1 LSVSIEIKK
10 VETSQLQKRIL
21 FYYYPNNKSI
31 ATETLCDDL
40 NKTGHKLIVLTQTP
54 ENDLHKELKRL
65 CVEYYVKE
73 YSHRISLFNYLLHAI
88 YLIKFCRKH
97 KIDVLWSHLNQCNLP
112 AVFAQYF
119 IRARVVIFRHHF
131 HAIIKI
137 DGFKAIN
144 KNELKVD
151 RIVSKLAKEIVVPSL
166 EVYNGMINYEKVKK
180 EKISIIP
187 YVYNFERYNKPDPT
201 EVGNIRKQYNAQLLI
216 ITASRMIKLKRHD
229 LVLPVFKKLIKEGLS
244 IKVLLL
250 DEGEERG
257 RLEKY
262 VKENQLD
269 KSIFFLGFKK
279 NIIDYLAAAD
289 LLVHPSYTEAS
300 SSLVKEFG
308 LMKKPVIVCGGV
320 GDFDQYIFNKQNGF
334 VVQPPDEGK
343 EFEEYIRFVYNN
355 RQEATQI
362 GSNLHDTVLKTFS
375 SSPETIRLYLSKI

>member
-1 LSVSIEIKK
+1 MENQRKK
-10 VETSQLQKRIL
+10 NIL

-40 NKTGHKLIVLTQTP
+40 NKSGNKLIVLTQTP
-54 ENDLHKELKRL
+54 ESDLHKGLKNL
-65 CVEYYVKE
+65 GIEYYVKE
-73 YSHRISLFNYLLHAI
+73 YNHRISIFNYFLHAL
-88 YLIKFCRKH
+88 YLVRFCRKH
-97 KIDVLWSHLNQCNLP
+97 KIDVVWSHLNQCNLP

-137 DGFKAIN
+137 SGFQSVN

-166 EVYNGMINYEKVKK
+166 EVYNGMVNYEKVKK

-187 YVYNFERYNKPDPT
+187 YVYNFERYNKPDTT
-201 EVGNIRKQYNAQLLI
+201 EVNNIRKQYTADLLI

-229 LVLPVFKKLIKEGLS
+229 LVLPVYKKLIEEGLS

-250 DEGEERG
+250 DEGEEKE
-257 RLEKY
+257 RLETY
-262 VKENQLD
+262 VKENHLD
-269 KSIFFLGFKK
+269 KSIFFIGFKK

-320 GDFDQYIFNKQNGF
+320 GDFDQYIFNKKNGF
-334 VVQPPDEGK
+334 VVQPPDEAK

-355 RQEATQI
+355 RQEAVQI
-362 GSNLHDTVLKTFS
+362 GANLHDTVLKTFS
-375 SSPETIRLYLSKI
+375 SSPETIQLYLTKI